1 MKAYN
6 LDTYDDDEAED
17 SEKEV
22 TTDIGIFSNVK
33 GLSYYTS
40 NEEDP
45 YITLKDVPPLHLAVL
60 PKKGAFCLC
69 TDLFSRKTHSPTTSE
84 KNSKSFQQITS
95 S

>member
-1 MKAYN
+1 MIRERRRIFIVHYEGLIFRTGKGDKDEDELKAYN

-17 SEKEV
+17 SEKEA

-45 YITLKDVPPLHLAVL
+45 YITLKDVTSLPLPP
-60 PKKGAFCLC
+60 
-69 TDLFSRKTHSPTTSE
+69 S
-84 KNSKSFQQITS
+84 
-95 S
+95 